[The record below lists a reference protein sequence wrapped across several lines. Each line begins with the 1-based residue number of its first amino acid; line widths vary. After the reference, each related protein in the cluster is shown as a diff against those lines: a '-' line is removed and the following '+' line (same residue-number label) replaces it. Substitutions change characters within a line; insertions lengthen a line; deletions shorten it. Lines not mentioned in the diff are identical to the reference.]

1 MIPLTSRF
9 EKSYVFPPGWPLTCA
24 AFWARLPRRPTAGGK
39 PLTGW
44 QVAPAGT
51 PATGAALIEGHLL
64 IWNKKYTF
72 LFLSRADLAEAA
84 FLQVKKN
91 SLRHYMQKIK
101 FLSIL
106 VRHGRNRPGTFALPR
121 LCLRNL
127 GLLKHDEYHISLFV
141 RKIFPLNFKSSMLFE
156 KKSVYKITSHD
167 LK

>member
-1 MIPLTSRF
+1 MVSTQDGL
-9 EKSYVFPPGWPLTCA
+9 WPV
-24 AFWARLPRRPTAGGK
+24 RPSGRDC
-39 PLTGW
+39 
-44 QVAPAGT
+44 PAGQRK
-51 PATGAALIEGHLL
+51 EGNRWQDGRWRLLGRLQQVLLFWQGRFL
-64 IWNKKYTF
+64 IWNKKYDF
-72 LFLSRADLAEAA
+72 LWFPFRADLAEAA